1 MKAIHAALR
10 PSRMLAVLLGTA
22 GLGACLLVAMLPLP
36 LWGKLVFGAVAMSCT
51 FYHISRDAL
60 LRMPKAI
67 TALEVSSEGAMRC
80 MARDGTWTN
89 VVVLGDSFVT
99 PWLTVLNLRLPERR
113 FARHLAVLPDAVDAE
128 AYRGLRVWL
137 RWGSQ
142 VLPEKA

>member
-1 MKAIHAALR
+1 MKTIHATLR
-10 PSRMLAVLLGTA
+10 PSRWLAVLLGAA
-22 GLGACLLVAMLPLP
+22 GVIACVLVAMLPIL
-36 LWGKLVFGAVAMSCT
+36 LWGKLVFGAVAMLCT
-51 FYHISRDAL
+51 FYHISRHAL
-60 LRMPKAI
+60 LRMPGAI

-80 MARDGTWTN
+80 MTRDGDWTN
-89 VVVLGDSFVT
+89 ADVLGDSFVT

-113 FARHLAVLPDAVDAE
+113 FARHLVVLPDAVDAE